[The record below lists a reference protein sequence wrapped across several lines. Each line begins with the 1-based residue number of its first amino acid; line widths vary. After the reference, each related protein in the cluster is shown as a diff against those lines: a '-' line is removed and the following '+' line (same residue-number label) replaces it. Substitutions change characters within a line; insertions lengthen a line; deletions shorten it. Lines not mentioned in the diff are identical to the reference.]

1 MAARYDSLADSPDS
15 DDDEATP
22 LRRQRQKNDSGWW
35 VRGALLLGLA
45 VLASL
50 VLASQPADETRRQ
63 RRDEAKRRSSLS
75 APKKH
80 AYCVA
85 HGAYGNYTRVARVAS
100 RSKRAYARSRGY
112 GFVELLAESRDD
124 FLETHCPELRGE
136 AERAFS
142 KTTPVKACGV
152 WAALRDSCEAV
163 LWTDADSIVVD
174 GRLGV
179 DELLGDR
186 EAAFFLE
193 TAGVSGD
200 CGTADEFAAH
210 VDAGAFVLKS
220 GSWAEVLL
228 RQQLAL
234 SIFDNAF
241 LEHSPCSTRGL
252 DPLNPNWDQCHY
264 AGKTEQCTLGCL
276 YRTQPQLLERT
287 RCVYASLSSSP
298 LGGVLLEPD
307 YQVAA
312 YGVNASSVAEFL
324 GDVFPAIAPR
334 ADGLLVFNCMGGTA
348 AEKVLCVEWAT
359 AFYGGGGD
367 K

>member
-1 MAARYDSLADSPDS
+1 M
-15 DDDEATP
+15 
-22 LRRQRQKNDSGWW
+22 
-35 VRGALLLGLA
+35 RGALLLGLA

-163 LWTDADSIVVD
+163 LWTDADSIIVD

-193 TAGVSGD
+193 TTGVSGD

-220 GSWAEVLL
+220 GSWAEGLL

-241 LEHSPCSTRGL
+241 LEHSPCSTKGL
-252 DPLNPNWDQCHY
+252 DPLNPN
-264 AGKTEQCTLGCL
+264 L
-276 YRTQPQLLERT
+276 
-287 RCVYASLSSSP
+287 SL
-298 LGGVLLEPD
+298 
-307 YQVAA
+307 
-312 YGVNASSVAEFL
+312 
-324 GDVFPAIAPR
+324 IHI
-334 ADGLLVFNCMGGTA
+334 
-348 AEKVLCVEWAT
+348 
-359 AFYGGGGD
+359 
-367 K
+367 

>member
-1 MAARYDSLADSPDS
+1 MATYNSLADSPDS
-15 DDDEATP
+15 DDEETP
-22 LRRQRQKNDSGWW
+22 LRRQRQKNDSGNW

-112 GFVELLAESRDD
+112 GFVELLAENRDD
-124 FLETHCPELRGE
+124 FLATHCPELRGE

-179 DELLGDR
+179 EQIIGDR

-193 TAGVSGD
+193 TTGVSGD

-241 LEHSPCSTRGL
+241 LEHSPCSTKGL

-287 RCVYASLSSSP
+287 RCVYASLASSP

-324 GDVFPAIAPR
+324 GEVFPAIAPR

-359 AFYGGGGD
+359 AFYGGGVD

>member
-1 MAARYDSLADSPDS
+1 MPTVNQLIRRGRKKKRKFSKAPVLDHCPQKRGVCLQVRTMTPKKPNSALRKITRVRLSNGKEVTVYIPGEGHTLQEHSIVLVRGGRVRDLPGVRY
-15 DDDEATP
+15 
-22 LRRQRQKNDSGWW
+22 QV
-35 VRGALLLGLA
+35 VRGAL
-45 VLASL
+45 
-50 VLASQPADETRRQ
+50 DT
-63 RRDEAKRRSSLS
+63 
-75 APKKH
+75 
-80 AYCVA
+80 
-85 HGAYGNYTRVARVAS
+85 
-100 RSKRAYARSRGY
+100 
-112 GFVELLAESRDD
+112 
-124 FLETHCPELRGE
+124 
-136 AERAFS
+136 
-142 KTTPVKACGV
+142 
-152 WAALRDSCEAV
+152 
-163 LWTDADSIVVD
+163 
-174 GRLGV
+174 LGV
-179 DELLGDR
+179 DALLGDR

-193 TAGVSGD
+193 TTGVSGA
-200 CGTADEFAAH
+200 CGSADEFAAH

-234 SIFDNAF
+234 SIFDNEF
-241 LEHSPCSTRGL
+241 LEHSPCSTKGL

-287 RCVYASLSSSP
+287 RCVYASLASSP

-359 AFYGGGGD
+359 AFYGGGVD